1 MKNTYGFGQHLM
13 LDGYGCNREKL
24 ADMELLYNFLD
35 TYPSEMKMTKVIPPY
50 VFSCEGKKP
59 ENWGYSGF
67 VIIAESHISI
77 HTFPEKNYLSLDIF
91 SCKAFDIQKAIK
103 HVVELFEIKEKEI
116 RVLDR
121 GAEFPHNF
129 IYAAKIA
136 SIERAAVSGQ

>member
-13 LDGYGCNREKL
+13 IDGYGCNRKKL
-24 ADMELLYNFLD
+24 MDMKLLYDFLD
-35 TYPSEMKMTKVIPPY
+35 TYPSEMKMTKVMPPY
-50 VFSCEGKKP
+50 VFSCEDKKP

-129 IYAAKIA
+129 IHAAEIA
-136 SIERAAVSGQ
+136 SIERLTVSDQ

>member
-1 MKNTYGFGQHLM
+1 MKTTYGFGQHLM

-24 ADMELLYNFLD
+24 ADMKLLYDFLD
-35 TYPSEMKMTKVIPPY
+35 TYPSEMKMTKVMPPY
-50 VFSCEGKKP
+50 VFSCESKNP

-91 SCKAFDIQKAIK
+91 SCKTFDSQKAIQ
-103 HVVELFEIKEKEI
+103 HVVDLFEVKEKEI

-121 GAEFPHNF
+121 GTEFPHNF
-129 IYAAKIA
+129 I
-136 SIERAAVSGQ
+136 RAAEIVRIDRTAVSD